1 MKNETKIITSKKNR
15 NIKEIYRLSII
26 KFFLFLLLFNLL
38 SQKETRIFNYFSSE
52 IKLII
57 EGKSINF
64 EQYF

>member
-26 KFFLFLLLFNLL
+26 KFFLFLFLFNLL